1 MPSDAVAK
9 NAERVALPLLP
20 TRHHTPY
27 AYATAKPTSHCSRT
41 GLTMMMMIGKAMVN
55 GNSVETAWL
64 HLTPVFLG
72 EAGMIAERLSDLL
85 SWHLLTAA
93 TVTLALLEFGRN
105 SSLPLTR
112 LARRLVHLAPP
123 STFPPPS
130 TSPPSTSL
138 YLAPPSTSLY
148 LAPPST
154 SLYLAPPSTSP
165 PSTSLY
171 LAPPSTSL
179 YLAPPSTSLYLAPPS
194 TSPPSTSLYL
204 APPSTSLHLAV
215 DQHQVPRSPCSFS
228 ASAFLIDSTRLN
240 HPTCTTLS

>member
-41 GLTMMMMIGKAMVN
+41 GLTMMMMMCVCVISGKAMVN

-179 YLAPPSTSLYLAPPS
+179 YLAPPSTSL
-194 TSPPSTSLYL
+194 
-204 APPSTSLHLAV
+204 HLAV

>member
-1 MPSDAVAK
+1 MQSDGVDDDDDDVCMCHQRQSDVTCLAGT
-9 NAERVALPLLP
+9 LLVL
-20 TRHHTPY
+20 RRGC
-27 AYATAKPTSHCSRT
+27 K
-41 GLTMMMMIGKAMVN
+41 
-55 GNSVETAWL
+55 
-64 HLTPVFLG
+64 
-72 EAGMIAERLSDLL
+72 RLELQHYS
-85 SWHLLTAA
+85 LLTAA

-154 SLYLAPPSTSP
+154 SP

-171 LAPPSTSL
+171 LA
-179 YLAPPSTSLYLAPPS
+179 
-194 TSPPSTSLYL
+194 PPSTSLYL

>member
-41 GLTMMMMIGKAMVN
+41 GLTMMMMIISGKAMVN

-154 SLYLAPPSTSP
+154 SLYLAPPSTS
-165 PSTSLY
+165 
-171 LAPPSTSL
+171 
-179 YLAPPSTSLYLAPPS
+179 
-194 TSPPSTSLYL
+194 
-204 APPSTSLHLAV
+204 LHLAV

>member
-20 TRHHTPY
+20 TRHHTPI
-27 AYATAKPTSHCSRT
+27 S
-41 GLTMMMMIGKAMVN
+41 GKAMVN

-154 SLYLAPPSTSP
+154 SLYLAPPSTS
-165 PSTSLY
+165 
-171 LAPPSTSL
+171 
-179 YLAPPSTSLYLAPPS
+179 
-194 TSPPSTSLYL
+194 
-204 APPSTSLHLAV
+204 LHLAV

>member
-41 GLTMMMMIGKAMVN
+41 GLTMMMMMCVSQSISGKAMVN

-130 TSPPSTSL
+130 TSLYLAPPSTSLYLAPPSTSL

-179 YLAPPSTSLYLAPPS
+179 YLAPPSTSL
-194 TSPPSTSLYL
+194 
-204 APPSTSLHLAV
+204 HLAV